1 MDVFKLDQSLAA
13 GLGGAPSADKLTA
26 DVSFGAGTTDEFNLS
41 FFDDTTTDTAGS
53 ESHDPPAQGFGDESC
68 TAAAMDTTA
77 STPAAAF
84 RDVRVQSPC
93 TSSTYRQPTAYAG
106 HAANS
111 QPPPPPLT
119 IAVTNST
126 PSSSTTAPDQHFAA
140 ADSNTTPAKSF
151 VPCRVCGDKA
161 SGYHYGVTSCEGCKG
176 FFRRSIQKQIE
187 YRCLRDGKCLVIRLN
202 RNRCQYCRF
211 KKCLTVGMSRDSV
224 RYGRVPKRSREQL
237 ESESKTV
244 SAADSMAAA
253 AAVQV
258 TTTTAT
264 TTTVA
269 ANAAA
274 AVAAAVAIGIGGSAP
289 AVADPIMS
297 GTGPAAVIETNG
309 GSVSISYDVIA
320 AISQAHLT
328 NCDYTDELTRTLL
341 RKPVASPPAQGCSS
355 PEVASSTA
363 DSEEQ
368 QKIWLWQQ
376 LAAHI
381 TPTVQRVV
389 EFAKR
394 VPGFVDLSQDD
405 QLILIKV
412 GFFELWLCYVSRLA
426 TDLSLTFYDGTFIT
440 RQQLELI
447 YDLDFA
453 TDVFQLVTSFN
464 SLSLT
469 DTEVGLFAAI
479 VLLTPDRPGV
489 SDVKT
494 VQHSQDRIVEAFKLQ
509 LSKGHGGDKNLAQ
522 TVLSKLPELRTIGAR
537 HVSYLEWFRLNWHM
551 LKLPPLFA
559 EIFDIPKCEE
569 DLHQG

>member
-1 MDVFKLDQSLAA
+1 MDVFNQSLNT
-13 GLGGAPSADKLTA
+13 GLGGAPPPDKLTA
-26 DVSFGAGTTDEFNLS
+26 DVSFGAGTTEEFNLS

-53 ESHDPPAQGFGDESC
+53 ESHDPSSSQAFPDDPGSVESAVLSPHA
-68 TAAAMDTTA
+68 T
-77 STPAAAF
+77 F
-84 RDVRVQSPC
+84 QDVCVQSPS
-93 TSSTYRQPTAYAG
+93 SSTYRPPPTAQAYVSATRPP
-106 HAANS
+106 AVNAN
-111 QPPPPPLT
+111 T
-119 IAVTNST
+119 T
-126 PSSSTTAPDQHFAA
+126 PSSSTAVPDQHFAA

-244 SAADSMAAA
+244 TAADSMAT
-253 AAVQV
+253 AAVV
-258 TTTTAT
+258 TTTTT
-264 TTTVA
+264 TPTTPV
-269 ANAAA
+269 
-274 AVAAAVAIGIGGSAP
+274 VLVPSA
-289 AVADPIMS
+289 ADPIP
-297 GTGPAAVIETNG
+297 TAIAVIETNCG
-309 GSVSISYDVIA
+309 NVSVSYDVIA

-341 RKPVASPPAQGCSS
+341 RKPVASPPTQGCSS

-447 YDLDFA
+447 YDVEFA
-453 TDVFQLVTSFN
+453 SSVFQLVTSFN

-489 SDVKT
+489 SEVKT

-509 LSKGHGGDKNLAQ
+509 LSKSHGGDKNLAQ
-522 TVLSKLPELRTIGAR
+522 SVLSKLPELRTIGRR
-537 HVSYLEWFRLNWHM
+537 HVAYLEWFRLNWHM

>member
-1 MDVFKLDQSLAA
+1 MEATSSSLAA
-13 GLGGAPSADKLTA
+13 P
-26 DVSFGAGTTDEFNLS
+26 LS
-41 FFDDTTTDTAGS
+41 
-53 ESHDPPAQGFGDESC
+53 
-68 TAAAMDTTA
+68 
-77 STPAAAF
+77 
-84 RDVRVQSPC
+84 
-93 TSSTYRQPTAYAG
+93 
-106 HAANS
+106 
-111 QPPPPPLT
+111 PPLISGSIKKEPT
-119 IAVTNST
+119 SPL
-126 PSSSTTAPDQHFAA
+126 PSSPTSKLIDSVIIRNPDQHFAA

-244 SAADSMAAA
+244 TAADSMAT
-253 AAVQV
+253 AAVV
-258 TTTTAT
+258 TTTTT
-264 TTTVA
+264 TPTTPV
-269 ANAAA
+269 
-274 AVAAAVAIGIGGSAP
+274 VLVPSA
-289 AVADPIMS
+289 ADPIP
-297 GTGPAAVIETNG
+297 TAIAVIETNCG
-309 GSVSISYDVIA
+309 NVSVSYDVIA

-341 RKPVASPPAQGCSS
+341 RKPVASPPTQGCSS

-447 YDLDFA
+447 YDVEFA
-453 TDVFQLVTSFN
+453 SSVFQLVTSFN

-489 SDVKT
+489 SEVKT

-509 LSKGHGGDKNLAQ
+509 LSKSHGGDKNLAQ
-522 TVLSKLPELRTIGAR
+522 SVLSKLPELRTIGRR
-537 HVSYLEWFRLNWHM
+537 HVAYLEWFRLNWHM